1 MKKLPLDQLQE
12 LARQLTVQALDA
24 YVIPDE
30 IREDLALMTLFEGD
44 ERVFVLYVPAEKR
57 SESRDVAK
65 ARINAFTGEGSVE
78 VLGLQLKE
86 KSGA

>member
-1 MKKLPLDQLQE
+1 
-12 LARQLTVQALDA
+12 
-24 YVIPDE
+24 
-30 IREDLALMTLFEGD
+30 MTLFEGD